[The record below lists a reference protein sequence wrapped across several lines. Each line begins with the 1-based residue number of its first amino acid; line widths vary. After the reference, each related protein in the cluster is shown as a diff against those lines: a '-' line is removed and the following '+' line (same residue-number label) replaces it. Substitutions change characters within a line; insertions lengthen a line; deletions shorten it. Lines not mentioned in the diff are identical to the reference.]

1 MDWFNLDNYFYSV
14 LPQLMRDW
22 IANASGY
29 QTYYTDENGNKIEIH
44 EAEEWYQFV
53 LRLADEL
60 ESIPR
65 DLDNLDWR
73 DLGQY
78 QLDCGKLMEK
88 KRRVFTLLAY
98 NIDGFWD

>member
-1 MDWFNLDNYFYSV
+1 M
-14 LPQLMRDW
+14 
-22 IANASGY
+22 
-29 QTYYTDENGNKIEIH
+29 
-44 EAEEWYQFV
+44 

-65 DLDNLDWR
+65 DLDNLDLR

-78 QLDCGKLMEK
+78 QLDCKKLMEK